1 MLEKGFNPMATLKYF
16 SPELF
21 KFLRELKRHNDR
33 DWFQENKWRY
43 QEFVRDPFLHFIEDF
58 APRLRAISPHFIADP
73 KPAGGSLLRIYRDMR
88 FRKGQAPY
96 QTMTAAR
103 FPHRAWKEISAPG
116 LYLHLA
122 PKQCFLG
129 AGLWHPDPDTRALVC
144 DAIVRDPTKW
154 KRATSGRVF
163 KAMCELSGDS
173 MKRMPAGYDPGHQFA
188 RDLAR
193 KDFMCVTY
201 FKDNQVCAADFLDQV
216 TKASRAAAPL
226 IEFLTRAIGLP
237 WSADEKQKPREVLR
251 VEAPGLK

>member
-1 MLEKGFNPMATLKYF
+1 MLEKGVNPMATSNYF

-33 DWFQENKWRY
+33 EWFQANKWRY
-43 QEFVRDPFLHFIEDF
+43 QDFVRDPFLRFIEDF

-103 FPHRAWKEISAPG
+103 FPHRAWKEVRAPG

-129 AGLWHPDPDTRALVC
+129 AGLWHPDPDTRASVC
-144 DAIVRDPTKW
+144 DAIVRDPAKW

-193 KDFMCVTY
+193 KDFMCVTS
-201 FKDNQVCAADFLDQV
+201 FTENQVCAPDFLDQV

-226 IEFLTRAIGLP
+226 LEFLTRAIGLP

-251 VEAPGLK
+251 VETPRLK